1 MAVTATTRVRPRRLR
16 PPVAGGNTARSQSW
30 YHAVVRAHDRIG
42 AEPHNKRMR
51 GLAPCVLAIACRPAQ
66 PATAAPGPPPPATT
80 PTDAPAEP
88 SASTPW
94 LTPVACS
101 AELVAAWRTWAASRA
116 TKLSWP
122 DIDGDGSYVRCAD
135 VSRDGRSL
143 ILVAAF
149 FDAEPLGRSTSLVV
163 TSFEGAEARGEV
175 IIASDLDGGLS
186 SCARNLDYDV
196 HPERIALSQE
206 EIAGVAVV
214 RIAYDTDVCGE
225 ASGSYAHERAWVT
238 IAPGG
243 EPSLA
248 LHCTVGTESYVVSNE
263 ACESYDCDTQEY
275 ADLELELDAQG
286 LRACRDPQT
295 CRRFA
300 WRDGTLFDPHS
311 TAACAPP

>member
-1 MAVTATTRVRPRRLR
+1 VPS
-16 PPVAGGNTARSQSW
+16 GTARHSRTRTTAAGDDADGRARGTQRD
-30 YHAVVRAHDRIG
+30 HAVAHTGGLQCRAGR
-42 AEPHNKRMR
+42 
-51 GLAPCVLAIACRPAQ
+51 
-66 PATAAPGPPPPATT
+66 
-80 PTDAPAEP
+80 
-88 SASTPW
+88 
-94 LTPVACS
+94 
-101 AELVAAWRTWAASRA
+101 
-116 TKLSWP
+116 
-122 DIDGDGSYVRCAD
+122 
-135 VSRDGRSL
+135 RSL